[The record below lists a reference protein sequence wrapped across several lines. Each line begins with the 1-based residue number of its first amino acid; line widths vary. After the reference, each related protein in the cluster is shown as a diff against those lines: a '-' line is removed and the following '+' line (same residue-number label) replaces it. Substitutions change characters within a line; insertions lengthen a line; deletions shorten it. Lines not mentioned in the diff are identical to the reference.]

1 MMTSLNSLTN
11 VSSWSSFD
19 GMSRL
24 LFLSVMVLRQKACCG
39 IFSDMHKA
47 SPYSCNK
54 AIWRGWK
61 SLLLDINSQILK
73 YVINNLLHTH

>member
-24 LFLSVMVLRQKACCG
+24 LFLSVMVLRQKACRG

>member
-39 IFSDMHKA
+39 IFSDMHEA
-47 SPYSCNK
+47 SPNSYNKTVWRSC
-54 AIWRGWK
+54 IPLLCRGGYTELRRK
-61 SLLLDINSQILK
+61 GECAGRI
-73 YVINNLLHTH
+73 